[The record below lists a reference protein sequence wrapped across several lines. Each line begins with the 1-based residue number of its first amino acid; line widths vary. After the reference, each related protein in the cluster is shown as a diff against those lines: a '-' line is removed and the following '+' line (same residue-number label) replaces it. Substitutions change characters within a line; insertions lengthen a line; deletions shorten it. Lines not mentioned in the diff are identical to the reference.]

1 MSLSD
6 HLFPVRTGG
15 PRISLQM
22 VALGTATVFAYG
34 IILLP
39 IAVIIICSFNP
50 SSALIFPPEKLSL
63 RWYWEFLATDDMIN
77 GLMWSI
83 LIAVVS
89 AIAAVLLGTMAA
101 VALVRGR
108 FPLKGLINALLLTP
122 LIFPGLILGVALLL
136 YFQMLNAPLLA
147 RVTAAH
153 ILLGIPFVVR
163 SVISSLDLFDIRI
176 EEAAIIHGAS
186 PVRAFFKVTL
196 PSIQP
201 GIVAG
206 AIFAFVVSFGEI
218 NATLFLTGPGLSTLP
233 IQIYSQIQYGSE
245 QVIVAAA
252 STVQMG
258 LVVVLI
264 VILERLF
271 GLSVTTASR

>member
-1 MSLSD
+1 MKRDQRFNL
-6 HLFPVRTGG
+6 
-15 PRISLQM
+15 
-22 VALGTATVFAYG
+22 LGFGLGIATAFAYA

-39 IAVIIICSFNP
+39 ILVIVVSSFNP
-50 SSALIFPPEKLSL
+50 SSALTFPPNGLSL
-63 RWYWEFLATDDMIN
+63 KWYKEFFANDDMVNSLI
-77 GLMWSI
+77 WSI
-83 LIAVVS
+83 TIAMVS
-89 AIAAVLLGTMAA
+89 SVAAVLLGTIAA
-101 VALVRGR
+101 VALIRGD
-108 FPLKGLINALLLTP
+108 FPLKGAINAVLLTP
-122 LIFPGLILGVALLL
+122 LIFPGLILGVALLI
-136 YFQMLNAPLLA
+136 YFQNLNAPLVV
-147 RVTAAH
+147 RVLSAH

-186 PVRAFFKVTL
+186 PIKAFLLVTL

-206 AIFAFVVSFGEI
+206 AVFAFVVSFGEV
-218 NATLFLTGPGLSTLP
+218 NASLFLTGPGLSTLP

-252 STVQMG
+252 ATIQMG

-264 VILERLF
+264 FVLERIF
-271 GLSVTTASR
+271 GLSVTTAA